1 MKLTSEEKLAVIKSY
16 VEAVAEETEKVMKEY
31 DEEDGMDFD
40 DLYSY
45 GANEGMLNVA
55 SQILNILNQ
64 K

>member
-1 MKLTSEEKLAVIKSY
+1 
-16 VEAVAEETEKVMKEY
+16 VMKEY